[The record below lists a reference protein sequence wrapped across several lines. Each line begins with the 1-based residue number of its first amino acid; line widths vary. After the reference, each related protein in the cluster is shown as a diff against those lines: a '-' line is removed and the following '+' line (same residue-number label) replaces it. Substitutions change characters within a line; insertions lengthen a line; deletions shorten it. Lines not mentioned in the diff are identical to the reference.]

1 MVIFCPSLSNHDVNG
16 WKGKTKTENKEKKQ
30 RNQGQIALERVKRQ
44 KISINNNLYDAC
56 NECTYDACSNALKI
70 VQNNLKNYQLT

>member
-16 WKGKTKTENKEKKQ
+16 WKRKTKPESKEKKQ
-30 RNQGQIALERVKRQ
+30 RNQGQPALERVRDK
-44 KISINNNLYDAC
+44 KISINNNL
-56 NECTYDACSNALKI
+56 YDACSNALKI